1 MLKDVEI
8 LISKSVGEVLKSP
21 DLTLKLLRVYSK
33 LYLHGAAPGYC
44 ERSIRM
50 YHEKLKSDGMFKVN
64 ENLKV
69 AQRTCLP
76 KWKGNRYYTAI
87 HTHVSAE
94 NLTDEEAVK
103 LLEAGILKSSD
114 FEKLP
119 EGYGAKKK
127 ATEPEPKIEAEPVKE
142 IVKEPVKAAK
152 PKKGKK

>member
-44 ERSIRM
+44 ERSIRL
-50 YHEKLKSDGMFKVN
+50 YHEKLKSDGMFKAN
-64 ENLKV
+64 ENLKI

-76 KWKGNRYYTAI
+76 NWKGNRYYTAI
-87 HTHVSAE
+87 HTHVSAD
-94 NLTDEEAVK
+94 NLTDEEAIK

-127 ATEPEPKIEAEPVKE
+127 TPEPEIEPVKE